1 MVKAYNLIIYGYF
14 CTGFINFML
23 KDKSLID
30 FRNLLSPHNFKKNGE
45 EFDIYFSDFRGTFL
59 QLDNPLQFRLSKIKE
74 NEDFL
79 IAEMSKAL
87 NK

>member
-1 MVKAYNLIIYGYF
+1 MYGYF